1 MARSKKADAIQ
12 VISNED
18 DSIREV
24 GIYDLTRTAYLEF
37 GSYINNWRQ
46 LPQIIDGLKIS
57 YRRLLYSSLQY
68 PQGKLIKS
76 ANLLGKLMEI
86 HPHNTD
92 GCYGIICSYVK
103 TGILKGQGFFG
114 CRSIDGTSSPAA
126 APRYTESCVSDKYNK
141 LLGRLIK
148 KVPYV
153 ESPLGTLE
161 PAYIPTALPMSLFCS
176 DSSISGLG
184 LGISTDLPNFSA
196 KSMYQAYIHDDP
208 SLLEPNIDIDLDK
221 GKSDLSGLWNEGRGR
236 VVYKYRWSRIKGPD
250 GNPGMLIEG
259 DAGIFVP
266 RLKRI
271 KDWQADGKAYIE
283 DMVTQDGAKLA
294 IYKVPNVKSI
304 TIDDIEKE
312 VEKICVNNN
321 TYSLNVS
328 DGGSAFRIPLREWIK
343 ATYTNYINLVTQ
355 DNKEEIEKVKFD
367 IKVYSNIEQV
377 ANYIIN
383 ENPKAENE
391 EIIKATGLEPEVVS
405 AIMSRTISNLRKT
418 KDQTEKVKSLKDKLK
433 ELKSFNAVEFTD
445 KIINEL

>member
-161 PAYIPTALPMSLFCS
+161 PTYIPTALPMSLFCS

-271 KDWQADGKAYIE
+271 KDWQADGKVYIE

>member
-1 MARSKKADAIQ
+1 
-12 VISNED
+12 
-18 DSIREV
+18 
-24 GIYDLTRTAYLEF
+24 
-37 GSYINNWRQ
+37 
-46 LPQIIDGLKIS
+46 
-57 YRRLLYSSLQY
+57 
-68 PQGKLIKS
+68 
-76 ANLLGKLMEI
+76 MEI

-103 TGILKGQGFFG
+103 TGILRGQGFFG

-161 PAYIPTALPMSLFCS
+161 PTYIPTALPMSLFCS

-221 GKSDLSGLWNEGRGR
+221 GKSDLLGLWNEGRGR

-271 KDWQADGKAYIE
+271 KDWQADGKVYIE

-391 EIIKATGLEPEVVS
+391 EIIKATGLEPEVVN

-445 KIINEL
+445 KVINEL

>member
-1 MARSKKADAIQ
+1 MARSKKVDAIQ

-18 DSIREV
+18 NSIREV

-103 TGILKGQGFFG
+103 TGILRGQGFFG

-161 PAYIPTALPMSLFCS
+161 PTYIPTALPMSLFCS

-221 GKSDLSGLWNEGRGR
+221 GKSDLLGLWNEGRGR

-271 KDWQADGKAYIE
+271 KDWQADGKVYIE

-304 TIDDIEKE
+304 TIDDIENE

-355 DNKEEIEKVKFD
+355 E
-367 IKVYSNIEQV
+367 
-377 ANYIIN
+377 
-383 ENPKAENE
+383 
-391 EIIKATGLEPEVVS
+391 
-405 AIMSRTISNLRKT
+405 
-418 KDQTEKVKSLKDKLK
+418 
-433 ELKSFNAVEFTD
+433 
-445 KIINEL
+445 